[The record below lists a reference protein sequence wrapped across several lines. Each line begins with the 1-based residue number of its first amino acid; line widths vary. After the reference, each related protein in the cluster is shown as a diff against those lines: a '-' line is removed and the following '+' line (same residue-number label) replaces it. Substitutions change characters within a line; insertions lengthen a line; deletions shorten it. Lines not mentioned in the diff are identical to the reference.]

1 MKNRIQISILFV
13 GLSLLLGSCYEDKG
27 NYDYHEINDIVIA
40 QSEYTYTTP
49 KEGQTYPVVIAPT
62 ITQTMTTGTENLAYE
77 WKRQTGAIGWEV
89 VGHDPTYTL
98 IVTSSDTQPIVLRL
112 AVTDLNQDIITY
124 EEITVKPMFKFNQS
138 WFLLQ
143 DIDGQAVLGC
153 IDGEGATRDVTKDV
167 YERENGASLSGKAVG
182 LGMHNFLNTTPI
194 KEGTRTYDVM
204 LGVFTEGQ
212 PYMLKGATLENY
224 KFSYSRLLY
233 EKTVTGDATFDPQL
247 MKSDRNNFVI
257 VDNNKLW
264 YAVPDELALMYPV
277 ELSAALGGGYNYEA
291 QGVGFAS
298 GIQCIV
304 YDGLGHR
311 FLNYN
316 NTGAYTL
323 GYDTR
328 QRIVEGAGSYND
340 LYMDESNVNRQAK
353 LEEIPSS
360 ASNVF
365 NPSTDVPGD
374 YKLDYMGAGSVGTIE
389 TILAIGHSGQNFHIY
404 EFYPEASSLV
414 AGTAFCNG
422 TWTVASQGT
431 PSASADGKWQVATSS
446 YFKRMFFYAAGNA
459 VYRVDLT
466 QSVPSVEVIYETD
479 PEAGPIK
486 LMKMKSDKEDIAY
499 NVDQTGSNEE
509 IPTKGIVHHLGV
521 LQQDDAGN
529 ATLVELHLTAA
540 GELELDANKEP
551 VVYKFGGVFQ
561 NVVDMLFAFRDE
573 I

>member
-1 MKNRIQISILFV
+1 MKNRVKFSILLV
-13 GLSLLLGSCYEDKG
+13 GLSLMLGSCYEDKG
-27 NYDYHEINDIVIA
+27 NYDYHEINDIVITT
-40 QSEYTYTTP
+40 SEYTYTTP
-49 KEGQTYPVVIAPT
+49 KEGKTNSVVIAPT
-62 ITQTMTTGTENLAYE
+62 ITQTMTPGTANLAYE
-77 WKRQTGAIGWEV
+77 WKRQKGAIEWEV

-98 IVTSSDTQPIVLRL
+98 VVSSSDTQPIVLRL
-112 AVTDLNQDIITY
+112 AVTDLDQDIITY

-153 IDGEGATRDVTKDV
+153 IDGEGESREVTKDV
-167 YERENGASLSGKAVG
+167 YERENGTKLTGKPVG

-194 KEGTRTYDVM
+194 KEGSRTYDVM
-204 LGVFTEGQ
+204 LGVFTESQ
-212 PYMLKGATLENY
+212 PYILKGATLENY
-224 KFSYSRLLY
+224 SFNYWRLLY
-233 EKTVTGDATFDPQL
+233 EKQINGEMTFDPQL
-247 MKSDRNNFVI
+247 MKGDRNNFVI
-257 VDNNKLW
+257 VDDNKLW

-277 ELSAALGGGYNYEA
+277 ELSTDLGGGYGYEA

-316 NTGAYTL
+316 DTNAYTL
-323 GYDTR
+323 GYETR
-328 QRIVEGAGSYND
+328 KRIVEGGGSYNE
-340 LYMDESNVNRQAK
+340 LYLDASDVNRQAK
-353 LEEIPSS
+353 LEAIKSS

-365 NPSTDVPGD
+365 DPMTAVPGN
-374 YKLDYMGAGSVGTIE
+374 YTLDYMGAGSVGTIE

-404 EFYPEASSLV
+404 EFYPEASSLD

-431 PSASADGKWQVATSS
+431 PTVSADGKWQVATSS

-466 QSVPSVEVIYETD
+466 QSVPAVEVIYETD
-479 PEAGPIK
+479 PAAGPIT

-499 NVDQTGSNEE
+499 NVDQTGVNDD
-509 IPTKGIVHHLGV
+509 IPTKGIVHHLGI

-540 GELELDANKEP
+540 GEPELDANKEP
-551 VVYKFGGVFQ
+551 VVYTFDGVFQ